1 MSASTCQCPAGTV
14 QAFGRQIV
22 FANTSGVYSLF
33 GGTAEKVSDALD
45 GVFETADFSHITP
58 TAAVLTTLAVILTAA
73 GTASLIS
80 IAIAFFIAI
89 NVALCMGELGSMYP
103 LAGGLYSIVTRVF
116 GKPIGFLAL
125 VDYVGQGVFIPA
137 TVIVGFGTYV
147 NVLFPS
153 VPVSL
158 AAGLGMV
165 AVTLLAMM
173 AIRFNA
179 WLTAVFLVLE
189 LLVVGTLAVTGF
201 IHWNQPLSNVTNW
214 MVADPNGHLSAVGL
228 GALIAGITIALY
240 AVNGY
245 DSAINFSEETKGGGR
260 QVGRAVVTAL
270 LLAIVFQFV
279 PFVGIYFGAPSLGKL
294 TGAVTWPKGFVVVL
308 EPKGVSPMPVGVN
321 TSPVWS

>member
-1 MSASTCQCPAGTV
+1 GSPGLSLIDNRVVVPYGRVQSGIHEAAS
-14 QAFGRQIV
+14 IW
-22 FANTSGVYSLF
+22 
-33 GGTAEKVSDALD
+33 ED
-45 GVFETADFSHITP
+45 GEMPQTGPDQETADEHNLERFGYKQELHRGITVLGNVALALSDITR

-153 VPVSL
+153 VPASL

-214 MVADPNGHLSAVGL
+214 MVADA
-228 GALIAGITIALY
+228 
-240 AVNGY
+240 
-245 DSAINFSEETKGGGR
+245 
-260 QVGRAVVTAL
+260 
-270 LLAIVFQFV
+270 
-279 PFVGIYFGAPSLGKL
+279 
-294 TGAVTWPKGFVVVL
+294 
-308 EPKGVSPMPVGVN
+308 
-321 TSPVWS
+321 